1 MAQEDARTALAAL
14 VLGARTEEDVPRVA
28 GLAARRARSALARIV
43 DAGVAAREGERYALV
58 PASFRD
64 ALDAASRRA
73 RADERVVEGVRQ
85 FFRGGRLVSIPAAR
99 SKRLLVL
106 KFLAER
112 FAPGQ
117 LYAEKEVNETLRELH
132 PDYASL
138 RRYLIDEG
146 FMDRRQGRY
155 WRAGSVMTTR
165 WLPPR

>member
-1 MAQEDARTALAAL
+1 M
-14 VLGARTEEDVPRVA
+14 
-28 GLAARRARSALARIV
+28 
-43 DAGVAAREGERYALV
+43 
-58 PASFRD
+58 
-64 ALDAASRRA
+64 
-73 RADERVVEGVRQ
+73 
-85 FFRGGRLVSIPAAR
+85 
-99 SKRLLVL
+99 L

-138 RRYLIDEG
+138 RRYLVDEG